1 MAKFNKDRFIND
13 ITGKVQSAID
23 RHFLTK
29 EDIDNNDLDRL
40 HSFIQYELV
49 ELIEDRKF
57 SLDVLNDFNYDEK
70 SSWKDLQSEF
80 GQFKTLKDIALINLW
95 KFMENEGAT
104 EYSYYHKSDLGDN
117 ATLLDMARED
127 DKFKDSE
134 EAASPEETSTEDAV
148 ETVGGEDSGERGTE
162 GPINRR
168 RFDEE

>member
-29 EDIDNNDLDRL
+29 EDIDNNDLERL

-49 ELIEDRKF
+49 ELIDDRKF

-70 SSWKDLQSEF
+70 TSWRELQEEF
-80 GQFKTLKDIALINLW
+80 GQFKTIKDIALVNLW

-127 DKFKDSE
+127 DKFKDGEGGTE
-134 EAASPEETSTEDAV
+134 EAPEETPHIDEPDA
-148 ETVGGEDSGERGTE
+148 GEGEPNPEE
-162 GPINRR
+162 GSINRR
-168 RFDEE
+168 RFGDE

>member
-29 EDIDNNDLDRL
+29 EDIDNNDLERL

-49 ELIEDRKF
+49 ELIDDRKF

-70 SSWKDLQSEF
+70 TSWRELQEEF
-80 GQFKTLKDIALINLW
+80 GQFKTIKDIALVNLW

-127 DKFKDSE
+127 DKFKDGEGDTE
-134 EAASPEETSTEDAV
+134 ESTEETSHIDDTDAS
-148 ETVGGEDSGERGTE
+148 EGEPNPEE
-162 GPINRR
+162 GSINRR
-168 RFDEE
+168 RFGDE